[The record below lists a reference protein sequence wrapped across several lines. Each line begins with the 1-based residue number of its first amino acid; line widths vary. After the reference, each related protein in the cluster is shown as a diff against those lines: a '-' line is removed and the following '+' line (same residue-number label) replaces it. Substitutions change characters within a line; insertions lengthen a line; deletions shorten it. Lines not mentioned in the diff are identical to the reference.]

1 MIIRLSILGRNDSYM
16 KRLLD
21 FCRAD
26 YADKLELSCFSEI
39 TPITIN
45 LDRKAGQPVRLSL
58 HLVPKL
64 Q

>member
-1 MIIRLSILGRNDSYM
+1 MIMASRIAETMIVDRFAVTQFNM
-16 KRLLD
+16 
-21 FCRAD
+21 
-26 YADKLELSCFSEI
+26 EI

-45 LDRKAGQPVRLSL
+45 LDRKTGQPVRLSL